1 MKRNLLVLVLS
12 LVAVVASANAV
23 PDSTWSYVPEFH
35 GVTRIFYRLAT
46 SDGGGSRFEVANAR
60 LSAGGRVFPWLS
72 YFIQPDF
79 CANGKI
85 KIMDAYAKVTPV
97 DGLSVIM
104 GQCRV
109 PFSVDASRQVWDYY
123 FVDIAT
129 PAALS
134 SLRSTGIKAG
144 YKVPGTRLYVEGGV
158 FNATDM
164 TDHTRWNSSM
174 TYAVKANISFAGLR
188 PEVCFMSRGPS
199 DNTFVRY
206 NQFDA
211 SLSYTLGGFF
221 AETEYL
227 YRHYCGVDFPD
238 THAWSVFADYGVPL
252 KARMAD
258 RLSFQIRYD
267 GANKVSAGSR
277 AADSD
282 LPLNVS
288 VERFN
293 RITAGVTASRH
304 IGKCM
309 AAFRIN
315 YEQYFYSKEV
325 PHQTPNQLIAGLIFH
340 F

>member
-1 MKRNLLVLVLS
+1 MKRCLLVLVLS
-12 LVAVVASANAV
+12 LAAVAASANAA
-23 PDSTWSYVPEFH
+23 PDSSWSYVPEFH

-46 SDGGGSRFEVANAR
+46 SGDGGSRFEVANAR

-85 KIMDAYAKVTPV
+85 KIMDAYARVTPV
-97 DGLSVIM
+97 DGLAVIM

-109 PFSVDASRQVWDYY
+109 PFSVDASRQVWNYY
-123 FVDIAT
+123 FADIAA

-134 SLRSTGIKAG
+134 TLRSTGIKAG
-144 YKVPGTRLYVEGGV
+144 YRVPGTSLYVEGGV
-158 FNATDM
+158 FNAASM
-164 TDHTRWNSSM
+164 TDHTPWNSSM
-174 TYAVKANISFAGLR
+174 IYGIKANITVAGLR
-188 PEVCFMSRGPS
+188 PELCFMSRGGADDS
-199 DNTFVRY
+199 FVRY

-221 AETEYL
+221 AEAEYL
-227 YRHYCGVDFPD
+227 YRHYAGVNFPD

-252 KARMAD
+252 RARMAD
-258 RLSFQIRYD
+258 RLSFQLRYD
-267 GANKVSAGSR
+267 GSTDCSSGELIVGGDRHIATT
-277 AADSD
+277 
-282 LPLNVS
+282 

-315 YEQYFYSKEV
+315 YEQYLYSREV
-325 PHQTPNQLIAGLIFH
+325 NRRTPSQLIAGIIFH